1 LDGLIL
7 ARPRRREFELMG
19 VVAANAGVA
28 ETINIAKPLAAGAP
42 PKPLLKTIDV
52 NLYGPIY
59 SAYLAIH
66 YFRTNSPAT
75 GGRYVVTSSSAG
87 LYGTADLPLYCSA
100 KFGCVGLVR
109 SLGMDKRM
117 RKEGITFNAICPGW
131 VETGLAPPGMI
142 DFVRKTCPEII
153 TPMNTV
159 MKAYNMFI
167 DSDMTAQAVECTGEL
182 AEPRPQPE
190 VLPFSFH
197 ILTFS
202 PLILVTRFLN
212 RLQRVR
218 LNRRTISTSQ
228 RLGHQNRI
236 VR

>member
-1 LDGLIL
+1 
-7 ARPRRREFELMG
+7 MQ
-19 VVAANAGVA
+19 
-28 ETINIAKPLAAGAP
+28 
-42 PKPLLKTIDV
+42 
-52 NLYGPIY
+52 
-59 SAYLAIH
+59 
-66 YFRTNSPAT
+66 
-75 GGRYVVTSSSAG
+75 
-87 LYGTADLPLYCSA
+87 
-100 KFGCVGLVR
+100 
-109 SLGMDKRM
+109 
-117 RKEGITFNAICPGW
+117 KEGITFNAICPGW
-131 VETGLAPPGMI
+131 VETGLASPGMI

-153 TPMNTV
+153 TPMSTI

-190 VLPFSFH
+190 VLPFSLY

-218 LNRRTISTSQ
+218 LSRRTISTSQ